1 MRFLGALLRALLLV
15 LGVLLALAGCLWT
28 LQGLGIVMWPAESFM
43 LADRQWAING
53 AVTMLAGLGLIWL
66 SRILRRRPTH

>member
-1 MRFLGALLRALLLV
+1 MKILGFVLQVFGVALI
-15 LGVLLALAGCLWT
+15 LAGGLWT

-53 AVTMLAGLGLIWL
+53 IITVLVGAVLTLLG
-66 SRILRRRPTH
+66 RKLRR

>member
-1 MRFLGALLRALLLV
+1 MRILGLLLRGLLLV
-15 LGVLLALAGCLWT
+15 LGVLVTLAGGLWT

-53 AVTMLAGLGLIWL
+53 AITMLVGLGLIWL
-66 SRILRRRPTH
+66 SRRLRPRRR